1 MIGKSRDLKNKNNSS
16 MSNLDEGNKEK
27 EKEKEK
33 EKKVLPQLNVLIEI
47 SIANS
52 VKILKIL
59 STIILM
65 KNQANFGKKIA
76 LIHLT
81 SIAIALTVIDF
92 IFKSVL
98 FANFV
103 CLVQL

>member
-16 MSNLDEGNKEK
+16 ISNMDATNKEK

-33 EKKVLPQLNVLIEI
+33 ERNVLPQLNVLIEI

-52 VKILKIL
+52 MKILKIL

-65 KNQANFGKKIA
+65 KYQANVGKE
-76 LIHLT
+76 H
-81 SIAIALTVIDF
+81 F
-92 IFKSVL
+92 F
-98 FANFV
+98 N
-103 CLVQL
+103 

>member
-16 MSNLDEGNKEK
+16 MSNLDEGNK